1 MEGRKEG
8 RKECRKEVG
17 RNAENFSLVFKGR
30 RERTKEGRKE
40 RRKEGSKE
48 EESQNGLLYK
58 RLCLSVCPSVW
69 WSVVLLVHWSVRNDQ
84 VEKWKNKHFGYFL
97 CMFVFEGWGF
107 GFGWGLKAPAHL
119 SATKL

>member
-1 MEGRKEG
+1 M
-8 RKECRKEVG
+8 
-17 RNAENFSLVFKGR
+17 
-30 RERTKEGRKE
+30 KEGRKE

-58 RLCLSVCPSVW
+58 SPVCPSVC
-69 WSVVLLVHWSVRNDQ
+69 WSVVLLVHWSVSNDQ

-107 GFGWGLKAPAHL
+107 GFGWGSEAPAYL
-119 SATKL
+119 SRTKL